1 MCVCVD
7 ARLILVLVLGR
18 QIVYGQKTVY
28 LCLTRYIVFEKFL
41 KTNTRTAQ
49 LRPANHPHI
58 ATAASD
64 TEGVAAVSCMES
76 HMNRRPLGSIDPNSI
91 RETELHTESRR
102 GHNRRERESTPRPR
116 PHRERDSARQRAAAT
131 RRRETDEARAERLR
145 ANRQREA
152 TRRQQETT
160 QAREAR
166 CVPCARWLLAKK
178 FVFKRVFAASSS

>member
-28 LCLTRYIVFEKFL
+28 LCLTIYIVFEKFL

-76 HMNRRPLGSIDPNSI
+76 HMNRGPLGSIDPNSI
-91 RETELHTESRR
+91 RETELDTECRR
-102 GHNRRERESTPRPR
+102 RRERESLNSRQHDRRGMLLVRGLPLRVGGRHMRHGRKGCGRTDKEMLRGASR
-116 PHRERDSARQRAAAT
+116 RQHKRERRGVSPARVGCLQT
-131 RRRETDEARAERLR
+131 K
-145 ANRQREA
+145 
-152 TRRQQETT
+152 
-160 QAREAR
+160 
-166 CVPCARWLLAKK
+166 CAC
-178 FVFKRVFAASSS
+178 KRVFAASSS

>member
-1 MCVCVD
+1 MRVPRKEKSAGTRIFIRAKRVSNCYMREKKTDRLCGCVCVD

-91 RETELHTESRR
+91 RQTELHTECRRCLLYTSPSPRDRTRSRMP
-102 GHNRRERESTPRPR
+102 S
-116 PHRERDSARQRAAAT
+116 SA
-131 RRRETDEARAERLR
+131 
-145 ANRQREA
+145 
-152 TRRQQETT
+152 
-160 QAREAR
+160 
-166 CVPCARWLLAKK
+166 
-178 FVFKRVFAASSS
+178 